1 MSGQEGLAVCHVLRD
16 HTQVIDVDE
25 FLASTELDSSNQ
37 CKNSLSAVQFAE
49 CGNKSHPID
58 AEPQTLPIS
67 RGAV

>member
-1 MSGQEGLAVCHVLRD
+1 MSRCPRSYK
-16 HTQVIDVDE
+16 VIDVDE
-25 FLASTELDSSNQ
+25 LLASTELASSNQ
-37 CKNSLSAVQFAE
+37 CKNLLSAVHFAE